1 MAMSR
6 DTLGC
11 RTPRSIC
18 DTALGEMP
26 SFVARVRAD
35 MPRAV
40 RSSRMRVPTAEPAR
54 SSTAAGCVMPRV

>member
-6 DTLGC
+6 ETLGW

-26 SFVARVRAD
+26 SDFASVRAE

-40 RSSRMRVPTAEPAR
+40 RSARMRSPTPLVL